1 MHGEGLGRVLDSWGR
16 HSPSASWPAPPGT
29 WGVYFTCRVGV
40 GRAGL
45 GWTGPKNHQLFF
57 HLSPAMGHAIA
68 NGLVLI
74 GTGNSVRLDRELD
87 LAVAKMVEIS
97 KTQPLTQREQLH
109 VAAVE
114 TFAKG

>member
-1 MHGEGLGRVLDSWGR
+1 
-16 HSPSASWPAPPGT
+16 
-29 WGVYFTCRVGV
+29 
-40 GRAGL
+40 
-45 GWTGPKNHQLFF
+45 
-57 HLSPAMGHAIA
+57 MGHAIA

>member
-1 MHGEGLGRVLDSWGR
+1 
-16 HSPSASWPAPPGT
+16 
-29 WGVYFTCRVGV
+29 
-40 GRAGL
+40 
-45 GWTGPKNHQLFF
+45 
-57 HLSPAMGHAIA
+57 MGHAIA

-87 LAVAKMVEIS
+87 LAMAKMVEIS